1 MKLRT
6 KVFLIFTVMS
16 IVPLLF
22 LTLFSYKRFYQTTYQ
37 RMDEMASN
45 LFTNAVAKTNNTMDS
60 IRQVMGLFT
69 FYSDGDFSIINNLQ
83 KFSDPSKTNDSYE
96 VFKANQDIKFVCQ
109 NVLYSYDYIYG
120 LYVFTPSGAVLSH
133 TNRSNGDLQLNY
145 SPEADSWYLETLNLE
160 GSIYVSSVDK
170 HDMFTGKKESLFFAQ
185 ALHDVYSHEFLGV
198 LVIDASPSLFD
209 LSLINTMPGMT
220 LLTITDTNYGNLLY
234 SSSDKPLSGFT
245 QKQSR
250 ILSQELTSAP
260 LSLTAAFD
268 YDSMFR
274 EFNFTGVLLIVIF
287 MAASAGILIL
297 SYALSK
303 NLVYPIEHLSR
314 KLATQKGHS
323 LALSSRYLNRPDEIG
338 TLYNEYNA
346 MAEQLNQ
353 SIKRDYQDKLIL
365 LDAQMK
371 SLEARINAHFLF
383 NTLEAINSM
392 AVLDDNDAI
401 ATMSLALGNMF
412 RYTIKTESELVSV
425 LDELANVDD
434 YVSIQSIRFSNRF
447 RLVIDME
454 ESLKNLQ
461 VLKLILQPLVE
472 NSLYHGL
479 NYCSQGDLIT
489 ITGRQQDGCLYLHVI
504 DNGQGMDAETL
515 DSIQKRL
522 SEEASFTQ
530 LGHRSKQSIGL
541 TNIHSRLELY
551 YGRGY
556 GLSISSTLNKGT
568 DIQIKLPVIVKER

>member
-45 LFTNAVAKTNNTMDS
+45 LFTNAVAKTNSTMDS

-109 NVLYSYDYIYG
+109 NVFYSYNYIYG

-133 TNRSNGDLQLNY
+133 TSRSNGDLQLNY
-145 SPEADSWYLETLNLE
+145 SPEADKWYQETLNLE

-198 LVIDASPSLFD
+198 LVINASPSLFD

-541 TNIHSRLELY
+541 ANIHSRLELY

-556 GLSISSTLNKGT
+556 GLSISSTLNEGT

>member
-133 TNRSNGDLQLNY
+133 TSRSNGDLQLNY

-447 RLVIDME
+447 RLVINME

>member
-45 LFTNAVAKTNNTMDS
+45 LFTNAVAKTNSTMDS

-69 FYSDGDFSIINNLQ
+69 FYSDGDFSIIYNLQ

-133 TNRSNGDLQLNY
+133 TSRSNGDLQLNY
-145 SPEADSWYLETLNLE
+145 SPEADKWYQETLNLE
-160 GSIYVSSVDK
+160 GSIYVSSVDE

-198 LVIDASPSLFD
+198 LVINASPSLFD

-556 GLSISSTLNKGT
+556 GLSISSTLNEGT

>member
-109 NVLYSYDYIYG
+109 NVLYSYNYIHG

-133 TNRSNGDLQLNY
+133 TSRSNGDLQLNY
-145 SPEADSWYLETLNLE
+145 SPEADKWYQETLNLE
-160 GSIYVSSVDK
+160 GSIYVSSVDE

-198 LVIDASPSLFD
+198 LVINASPSLFD

-454 ESLKNLQ
+454 ESMKNLQ

-541 TNIHSRLELY
+541 ANIHSRLELY

-556 GLSISSTLNKGT
+556 GLSISSTLNEGT

>member
-45 LFTNAVAKTNNTMDS
+45 LFTNAVAKTNSTMDS

-133 TNRSNGDLQLNY
+133 TSRSNGDLQLNY
-145 SPEADSWYLETLNLE
+145 SPEADKWYQETLNLE
-160 GSIYVSSVDK
+160 GSIYVSSVDE

-198 LVIDASPSLFD
+198 LVINASPSLFD

-489 ITGRQQDGCLYLHVI
+489 ITGRQQDGSLYLHVI

-556 GLSISSTLNKGT
+556 GLSISSTLNEGT

>member
-447 RLVIDME
+447 RLVINME

>member
-120 LYVFTPSGAVLSH
+120 LYIFTPSGAVLSH

-541 TNIHSRLELY
+541 ANIHSRLELY

-556 GLSISSTLNKGT
+556 GLSISSTLNEGT

>member
-185 ALHDVYSHEFLGV
+185 ALHDVYSHKFLGV

-401 ATMSLALGNMF
+401 ATMSFALGNMF

-556 GLSISSTLNKGT
+556 GLSISSTLNEGT

>member
-45 LFTNAVAKTNNTMDS
+45 LFTNAVAKTNSTMDS

-133 TNRSNGDLQLNY
+133 TSRSNGDLQLNY
-145 SPEADSWYLETLNLE
+145 SPEADKWYQETLNLE
-160 GSIYVSSVDK
+160 GSIYVSSVDE

-198 LVIDASPSLFD
+198 LVINASPSLFD

-556 GLSISSTLNKGT
+556 GLSISSTLNEGT

>member
-447 RLVIDME
+447 RLVINME

-489 ITGRQQDGCLYLHVI
+489 IIGRQQDGCLYLHVI